1 MCVVEEDYDLLMFYD
16 IESLL
21 ISFSLKLGIFISEFH
36 DLSSKSVMVYR
47 NIDGHW
53 SIVIGDH
60 RTPSKWGRVQIQP
73 TFFQHFQY

>member
-21 ISFSLKLGIFISEFH
+21 TSFSLKLGIFISEFH

-47 NIDGHW
+47 NIDGH
-53 SIVIGDH
+53 
-60 RTPSKWGRVQIQP
+60 
-73 TFFQHFQY
+73 